1 MMTPVAQNVLT
12 DSAEERATSQQT
24 TPSAQESQQKESGT
38 SNDRILWTMP
48 NFLTVEDADKIPP
61 LTPG

>member
-12 DSAEERATSQQT
+12 GSAEERATPQQT
-24 TPSAQESQQKESGT
+24 APSAQESQEKKSGT

-61 LTPG
+61 